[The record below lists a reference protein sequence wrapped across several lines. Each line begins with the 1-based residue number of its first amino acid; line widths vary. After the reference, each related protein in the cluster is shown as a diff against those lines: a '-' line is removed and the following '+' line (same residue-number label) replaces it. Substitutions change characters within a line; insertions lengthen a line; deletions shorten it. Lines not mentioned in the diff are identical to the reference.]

1 MEPVEEN
8 YGYLFQAAVNAIER
22 MVSFCRSERLGVCP
36 KEGVAV
42 RLEALGESWAQ
53 LKAMERRLVA
63 ADDPLKTAEVERKVA
78 EAEESYFNASAI
90 LKERVKELTPRED
103 VDAPQIAVQVSMPF
117 SQHDVKNTWGE
128 FDGVIT
134 KWQGFRDRFLAAVH
148 ENKNIS
154 PAYKFAYLK
163 GSLTGKAARTLGEW
177 QLTESNYAE
186 AWQRLNDVYSRQYAT
201 CRELLRQFFR
211 LPSLME
217 HPRAA
222 ELERMSN
229 VTHETM
235 RQLKAQGIPTESWDM
250 IVVHM
255 LHERMDGETACKWEE
270 SRTSEQPTV
279 REICAFLERRA
290 TALESAQSVRRR
302 EAPMPSTSA
311 QALARAWKEEKA
323 NKGGKKKPCQ
333 ACASMDLSRFFS
345 VEPGRT
351 IQIRPIE
358 RDLCQLSEDRP
369 HAKGLF
375 PGTVH

>member
-1 MEPVEEN
+1 
-8 YGYLFQAAVNAIER
+8 
-22 MVSFCRSERLGVCP
+22 
-36 KEGVAV
+36 
-42 RLEALGESWAQ
+42 
-53 LKAMERRLVA
+53 
-63 ADDPLKTAEVERKVA
+63 
-78 EAEESYFNASAI
+78 
-90 LKERVKELTPRED
+90 
-103 VDAPQIAVQVSMPF
+103 MPF

-134 KWQGFRDRFLAAVH
+134 KWQGFGDRFLAAVH

-186 AWQRLNDVYSRQYAT
+186 AWQRINEVYSRQYAT
-201 CRELLRQFFR
+201 CRELLRQFFM

-255 LHERMDGETACKWEE
+255 LHKRMDRETACKWEE

-279 REICAFLERRA
+279 REICAFLEKRA

-311 QALARAWKEEKA
+311 QVLAQGWKK
-323 NKGGKKKPCQ
+323 
-333 ACASMDLSRFFS
+333 
-345 VEPGRT
+345 
-351 IQIRPIE
+351 
-358 RDLCQLSEDRP
+358 
-369 HAKGLF
+369 
-375 PGTVH
+375 

>member
-1 MEPVEEN
+1 
-8 YGYLFQAAVNAIER
+8 
-22 MVSFCRSERLGVCP
+22 
-36 KEGVAV
+36 
-42 RLEALGESWAQ
+42 
-53 LKAMERRLVA
+53 MERRLVA

-250 IVVHM
+250 IVVQ
-255 LHERMDGETACKWEE
+255 T
-270 SRTSEQPTV
+270 
-279 REICAFLERRA
+279 
-290 TALESAQSVRRR
+290 RR
-302 EAPMPSTSA
+302 ES
-311 QALARAWKEEKA
+311 
-323 NKGGKKKPCQ
+323 C
-333 ACASMDLSRFFS
+333 
-345 VEPGRT
+345 
-351 IQIRPIE
+351 
-358 RDLCQLSEDRP
+358 
-369 HAKGLF
+369 
-375 PGTVH
+375 